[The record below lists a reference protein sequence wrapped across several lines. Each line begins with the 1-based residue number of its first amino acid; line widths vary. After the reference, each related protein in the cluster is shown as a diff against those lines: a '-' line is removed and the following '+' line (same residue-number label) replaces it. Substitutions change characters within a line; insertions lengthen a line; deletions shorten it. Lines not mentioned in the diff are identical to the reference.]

1 MNFIVIGNGVTGFT
15 AAQVLSKK
23 APKGSSIRSFTD
35 EQFPYYYRPK
45 LPEFLGNSEMVESD
59 VFAKSLE
66 WYRENNVDLH
76 LEERVESID
85 AVNKEI
91 RTRKGTFT
99 YDRLLLATG
108 ADCFIPPIKGAE
120 LDNCFDLRTLKDA
133 VQIRERLDK
142 SSAIAII
149 GGGVLGLE
157 IANACIERKVKT
169 TVIEFFPYL
178 LPRQLDEEGG
188 SILKTILEKKG
199 LRFHVGVQTRAI
211 LGKVAVEGVE
221 LKNSTVVDADM
232 VIICT
237 GIVPRTYLA
246 KNAGMVVNR
255 GIVVNDYLETSVE
268 GIYAAGDVAEYQGRV
283 YGLVMPGIEMA
294 RIAAANMIE
303 SRSKKYRGTK
313 ISSALKVTGL
323 YLTSLGKIKTDEGKV
338 LVEKKLLD
346 REGWENNRSY
356 HSRHEESNI
365 KG

>member
-221 LKNSTVVDADM
+221 LKN
-232 VIICT
+232 
-237 GIVPRTYLA
+237 
-246 KNAGMVVNR
+246 
-255 GIVVNDYLETSVE
+255 
-268 GIYAAGDVAEYQGRV
+268 
-283 YGLVMPGIEMA
+283 
-294 RIAAANMIE
+294 
-303 SRSKKYRGTK
+303 
-313 ISSALKVTGL
+313 
-323 YLTSLGKIKTDEGKV
+323 
-338 LVEKKLLD
+338 
-346 REGWENNRSY
+346 
-356 HSRHEESNI
+356 
-365 KG
+365 